1 MAFFGWPRA
10 LIIAAS
16 LCVPPKPR
24 GRRNTVNELTVLIF
38 TDDAEFAHTLIARWQ
53 TERTVPSFLISNESA
68 WLDDKNVKYDLAIV
82 GPLAAQ
88 NPIEAMKLIEP
99 QGRPALYVASRS
111 AQAQAVRT
119 ALSRVLVLNDHE
131 GWVNATVLLAGEAL
145 RRVDATHRAKKAE
158 QTVSSAQKHAVLG
171 RYMLDMRH
179 NLNNALTSIMGNS
192 ELLLLEPGKLT
203 ADVREQVET
212 IHNMSMRVHEILQ
225 RFTSLETEM
234 QFSEKVSHREM
245 NVPQHSYVNGD

>member
-1 MAFFGWPRA
+1 M
-10 LIIAAS
+10 
-16 LCVPPKPR
+16 
-24 GRRNTVNELTVLIF
+24 NELTVLIF
-38 TDDAEFAHTLIARWQ
+38 TDDPEFAHTVIARWQ

-68 WLDDKNVKYDLAIV
+68 WEEDRGIRYDLAIV
-82 GPLAAQ
+82 GPLVAE
-88 NPIEAMKLIEP
+88 NPAEMIKLIDP
-99 QGRPALYVASRS
+99 QGRPTLYVASRA
-111 AQAQAVRT
+111 AQALAMRG
-119 ALSRVLVLNDHE
+119 LHPRVLVLNDHE
-131 GWVNATVLLAGEAL
+131 GWVNAAVLLAGEAL
-145 RRVDATHRAKKAE
+145 RRVDATVRAKKAE
-158 QTVSSAQKHAVLG
+158 QTISSAQKHAVLG

-234 QFSEKVSHREM
+234 QFSERMSHGEM
-245 NVPQHSYVNGD
+245 NVAMHSYVSGD

>member
-1 MAFFGWPRA
+1 M
-10 LIIAAS
+10 
-16 LCVPPKPR
+16 
-24 GRRNTVNELTVLIF
+24 NELTVLIF
-38 TDDAEFAHTLIARWQ
+38 TDDPEFAHTVIARWQ

-68 WLDDKNVKYDLAIV
+68 WEEDRGIRYDLAVV
-82 GPLAAQ
+82 GPLVAE
-88 NPIEAMKLIEP
+88 NPAEMIKRIDP
-99 QGRPALYVASRS
+99 QGRPSLYVASR
-111 AQAQAVRT
+111 AANAQAVRS
-119 ALSRVLVLNDHE
+119 AYPRVLVLNDHE
-131 GWVNATVLLAGEAL
+131 GWVNAAVLLASEAL

-192 ELLLLEPGKLT
+192 ELLLLEPGKLS

-234 QFSEKVSHREM
+234 QFSERMSHGEM
-245 NVPQHSYVNGD
+245 NVPMHSYVSGD

>member
-1 MAFFGWPRA
+1 M
-10 LIIAAS
+10 
-16 LCVPPKPR
+16 
-24 GRRNTVNELTVLIF
+24 NQLTVLIF
-38 TDDAEFAHTLIARWQ
+38 TDDREFAHTLVARWQ
-53 TERTVPSFLISNESA
+53 TERIVPAFLISNESA
-68 WLDDKNVKYDLAIV
+68 WEEDRSVNYDLAVV
-82 GPLAAQ
+82 GPLSGEKPA
-88 NPIEAMKLIEP
+88 EAIKLIDS
-99 QGRPALYVASRS
+99 QTRPVLYVASRS
-111 AQAQAVRT
+111 LQAQAVRS
-119 ALSRVLVLNDHE
+119 AHPRVLVLNDHE

-158 QTVSSAQKHAVLG
+158 QTISSAQKHAVLG

-212 IHNMSMRVHEILQ
+212 IHSMSMRVHEIIQ

-234 QFSEKVSHREM
+234 QFSEKASHREM

>member
-1 MAFFGWPRA
+1 M
-10 LIIAAS
+10 
-16 LCVPPKPR
+16 
-24 GRRNTVNELTVLIF
+24 NELTVLIF
-38 TDDAEFAHTLIARWQ
+38 TDDPEFAHTVIARWQ

-68 WLDDKNVKYDLAIV
+68 WEEDRGIRYDLAIV
-82 GPLAAQ
+82 GPLVAE
-88 NPIEAMKLIEP
+88 NPVEMIKRIDP
-99 QGRPALYVASRS
+99 QGRPTLYVSSR
-111 AQAQAVRT
+111 APQALAVRG
-119 ALSRVLVLNDHE
+119 AHPRVLVLNDHE
-131 GWVNATVLLAGEAL
+131 GWVNAAVLLAGEAL
-145 RRVDATHRAKKAE
+145 RRVDATVRAKKAE

-234 QFSEKVSHREM
+234 QFSERMSHGEM
-245 NVPQHSYVNGD
+245 NVAMHSYVSGD

>member
-1 MAFFGWPRA
+1 M
-10 LIIAAS
+10 
-16 LCVPPKPR
+16 
-24 GRRNTVNELTVLIF
+24 NQLTVLIF
-38 TDDAEFAHTLIARWQ
+38 TDDPEFAHTLVARWQ

-68 WLDDKNVKYDLAIV
+68 WEEDRNVQYDLAIL
-82 GPLAAQ
+82 GPLSGE
-88 NPIEAMKLIEP
+88 NPVEAIKLIDT
-99 QGRPALYVASRS
+99 QGRPSLYVASRS
-111 AQAQAVRT
+111 AQAQAVRST
-119 ALSRVLVLNDHE
+119 HPRVLVLNDHE
-131 GWVNATVLLAGEAL
+131 GWVNAAVLLAGEAL

-158 QTVSSAQKHAVLG
+158 QNVTSAQKHAVLG
-171 RYMLDMRH
+171 RYMLGMRH

-234 QFSEKVSHREM
+234 QFSERLSQGEM
-245 NVPQHSYVNGD
+245 NVAMQSYVSGD